1 MFQDQL
7 LDEIKCLLVLH
18 MLSHLDNCAP
28 SVRSEF
34 FLTVVTLHVKLG
46 EFSNEGLFNFCVV
59 VKLLFDSDFNF
70 DSFRMALSPY
80 ETSIND
86 FGFVET
92 FDFFQQQC

>member
-1 MFQDQL
+1 
-7 LDEIKCLLVLH
+7 

-28 SVRSEF
+28 SVRSEL
-34 FLTVVTLHVKLG
+34 FLTVITLHVKLG

-80 ETSIND
+80 KTSIDD